1 MLKAAEVKRKDV
13 LSQNIFAVTKGLES
27 AITTEHYSRYD
38 GLLQRLDPRV
48 KLATFAVLTA
58 AVSFT
63 GHLAALAAMLLLIPL
78 PAVLS
83 GIRPGFF
90 FKRILLFIPVFTA
103 VIAIPALFI
112 TKGDPLLSVGGH
124 TIVTVQGA
132 KTAAFLVLRVTD
144 SLSLGALLVLTTPW
158 TKLLATFR
166 WFRIPSLFVSILS
179 MTYRYIFVLLHTVNN
194 MFLARKSRTPGTLTA
209 KENRKWLGHTLA
221 ATMVK
226 SLHISEQVYSAMLS
240 RGYRDDRL
248 TITRFKLHHR
258 DLLWLL
264 FASTVLT
271 LSVWTG

>member
-1 MLKAAEVKRKDV
+1 MKRKDA
-13 LSQNIFAVTKGLES
+13 LSQNIFSVTQGLES
-27 AITTEHYSRYD
+27 AITTEQYSRYN

-48 KLATFAVLTA
+48 KLATFVVLTA

-63 GHLAALAAMLLLIPL
+63 GNLAALAVMLVLVPL
-78 PAVLS
+78 PGVLS
-83 GIRPGFF
+83 GIKPGFLL
-90 FKRILLFIPVFTA
+90 KRIVLFVPVFTA

-112 TKGDPLLSVGGH
+112 TQGDPLLSAGGH
-124 TIVTVQGA
+124 AVVTVQGA
-132 KTAAFLVLRVTD
+132 RTAAFLVLRVTD

-248 TITRFKLHHR
+248 TAARFKLHYK
-258 DLLWLL
+258 DLLWLF
-264 FASTVLT
+264 FASAALA

>member
-1 MLKAAEVKRKDV
+1 
-13 LSQNIFAVTKGLES
+13 
-27 AITTEHYSRYD
+27 
-38 GLLQRLDPRV
+38 
-48 KLATFAVLTA
+48 
-58 AVSFT
+58 
-63 GHLAALAAMLLLIPL
+63 MLLLIPL

-83 GIRPGFF
+83 GIKPGFF
-90 FKRILLFIPVFTA
+90 FKRILLFVPVFTA

-112 TKGDPLLSVGGH
+112 TQGNPLLAAGGH
-124 TIVTVQGA
+124 TVVTVQGA
-132 KTAAFLVLRVTD
+132 RTAAFLVLRVTD

-166 WFRIPSLFVSILS
+166 WFRVPSLFVSVLS

-209 KENRKWLGHTLA
+209 RENRKWLGHTLA
-221 ATMVK
+221 ATMMK

-248 TITRFKLHHR
+248 TVSQFKLRHR

-264 FASTVLT
+264 FASVMLA
-271 LSVWTG
+271 LSVRAGWN

>member
-1 MLKAAEVKRKDV
+1 VRRKDV

-27 AITTEHYSRYD
+27 AITTEHYSRLE
-38 GLLQRLDPRV
+38 GLLQKLDPRV
-48 KLATFAVLTA
+48 KLATFALLTA

-83 GIRPGFF
+83 GIKPGFF
-90 FKRILLFIPVFTA
+90 FKRILLFVPVFTA
-103 VIAIPALFI
+103 VIAVPALFI
-112 TKGDPLLSVGGH
+112 TQGDPLGDHSV
-124 TIVTVQGA
+124 VTVQGA
-132 KTAAFLVLRVTD
+132 RTAAFLVLRVTD

-166 WFRIPSLFVSILS
+166 WFRVPSLFVSVLS

-209 KENRKWLGHTLA
+209 RENRKWLGHTLA
-221 ATMVK
+221 ATMMK

-248 TITRFKLHHR
+248 TVSQFKLRHR

-264 FASTVLT
+264 FASVMLA
-271 LSVWTG
+271 LSVRAGWN

>member
-1 MLKAAEVKRKDV
+1 VGRKDV

-27 AITTEHYSRYD
+27 AITTEHYSRLE
-38 GLLQRLDPRV
+38 GLLQKLDPRV
-48 KLATFAVLTA
+48 KLATFSLLTA

-63 GHLAALAAMLLLIPL
+63 DSLAALAVMLLFIPL
-78 PAVLS
+78 PVVLS

-90 FKRILLFIPVFTA
+90 FKRILLFVPVFTA

-112 TKGDPLLSVGGH
+112 TQGDPLLTARGH
-124 TIVTVQGA
+124 TVVTVQGA
-132 KTAAFLVLRVTD
+132 RTAAFLVLRVTD

-166 WFRIPSLFVSILS
+166 WFRVPSLFVSVLS

-194 MFLARKSRTPGTLTA
+194 MFLARKSRTPGILTA
-209 KENRKWLGHTLA
+209 RENRKWLGHTLA
-221 ATMVK
+221 ATMMK

-248 TITRFKLHHR
+248 TVSRFKLHHH

-264 FASTVLT
+264 FASAALT
-271 LSVWTG
+271 LSVWAG